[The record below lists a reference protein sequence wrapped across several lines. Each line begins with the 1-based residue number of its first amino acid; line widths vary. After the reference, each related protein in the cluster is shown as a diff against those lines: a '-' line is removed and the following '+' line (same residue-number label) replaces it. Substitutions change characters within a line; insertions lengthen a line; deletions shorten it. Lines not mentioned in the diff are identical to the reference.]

1 MPLSSSDIFFILQGV
16 PTTLFISLTSFII
29 GFLIGVPLSIIREFT
44 PRYISIIAEVYEK
57 IFRGIPVLVFMLFLY
72 FGIGG
77 MIHIF
82 KDPVA
87 ASSIA
92 LGMRSGAYQSQ
103 IFRGAINSVG
113 YQQYLAGKSLGM
125 GRWSIIRY
133 VIIPQAF
140 IVALPGLGS
149 EISLLIKDSSYSF
162 ILGVLDITMYSD
174 ILRRA
179 KRIFFEPYLVS
190 AILYIA
196 MTFPIANYLD
206 KKGSS
211 LKTKYG
217 LR

>member
-1 MPLSSSDIFFILQGV
+1 MPLSPTDIFFILQGV
-16 PTTLFISLTSFII
+16 PNTLFISFVSFLIGFII
-29 GFLIGVPLSIIREFT
+29 GIPLSIIREFT
-44 PRYISIIAEVYEK
+44 PKYVSIVAEAYEK
-57 IFRGIPVLVFMLFLY
+57 MFRGVPVLVFMLFLY

-77 MIHIF
+77 YIHIF
-82 KDPVA
+82 KDPLI

-125 GRWSIIRY
+125 GKWSVIRY
-133 VIIPQAF
+133 IIIPQAF

-149 EISLLIKDSSYSF
+149 EIALLIKDSSYSF
-162 ILGVLDITMYSD
+162 ILGVLDLTMYSD

-179 KRIFFEPYLVS
+179 KRVFFEPYLLS
-190 AILYIA
+190 ALLYIV
-196 MTFPIANYLD
+196 MTFPLANYLD